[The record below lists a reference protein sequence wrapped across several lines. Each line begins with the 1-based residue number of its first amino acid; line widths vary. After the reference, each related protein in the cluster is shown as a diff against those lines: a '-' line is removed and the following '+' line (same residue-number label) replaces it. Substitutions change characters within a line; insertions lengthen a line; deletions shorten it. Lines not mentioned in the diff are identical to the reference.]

1 MKSKV
6 VSIIVILAG
15 LVLGSF
21 IGEVTSNVPFD
32 SVTSKFNF
40 LKQSIPNFEVNLYA
54 LNFNFGLTF
63 NCTISCILGLI
74 LALLI
79 YYKVIK

>member
-21 IGEVTSNVPFD
+21 IGEVTSNVPFL
-32 SVTSKFNF
+32 SWLNF
-40 LKQSIPNFEVNLYA
+40 GQVIGIPNFEVNLYA